1 MTNTADDFIGP
12 IWQDET
18 EAELREMEHRPQS
31 SNSNISVIGLQIT
44 VLIFLLVQTAA
55 IAFWA
60 GQLSSKQD
68 TTREQVQELKQKFEI
83 IQVQYQVMG
92 QDIAVIKAAAMKGA
106 NDSNNSG
113 SRKR

>member
-1 MTNTADDFIGP
+1 
-12 IWQDET
+12 
-18 EAELREMEHRPQS
+18 
-31 SNSNISVIGLQIT
+31 
-44 VLIFLLVQTAA
+44 
-55 IAFWA
+55 
-60 GQLSSKQD
+60 LSSKQD